1 LIYFI
6 EREAL
11 KVKGNCTVILAA
23 GDGVRMKSSKPKVL
37 AEVLFKPMI
46 DWVIDCAL
54 DCGFDESDICVVTGH
69 GRELLNGHLPSGVQT
84 VVQEERLGTGHA
96 VMRAQP
102 FIEANSYSN
111 VLVLN
116 GDSPMV
122 DGETL
127 KLAFEYHMRS
137 GNAATVI
144 SANVENPTGYGRIK
158 RNSDGIFEKI
168 VEEKDADENEKNITE
183 VNSGA
188 YWFGCRALLVALDKL
203 KTDAKYRLNAAK
215 EYYLTDAVEI
225 LKSMGQRAATFN
237 SKNSDAVLGANDR
250 LQLMRLNEKARM
262 RVLEAHMKNGVSVP
276 FADGVIIGPDVVI
289 GADTE
294 ILPGT
299 TIKGKTVIGRGCVV
313 GSNSCIESCVIGDE
327 AVITSSHCSEAEI
340 SAGAA
345 VGPFARIRPGTK
357 IDSGARIG
365 NFVEVKN
372 SSIGEGTKISHL
384 SYIGDSD
391 IGTGVN
397 IGSGCATVNYS
408 GKEKFR
414 TVIED
419 GAFIGCDTSL
429 VAPVKVGENAYTAAG
444 STITED
450 VPANS
455 LAVARERQVNKKDW
469 VKSKKPYRK

>member
-1 LIYFI
+1 M
-6 EREAL
+6 
-11 KVKGNCTVILAA
+11 KGNCTVILAA
-23 GDGVRMKSSKPKVL
+23 GDGVRMKSSRPKVL

-46 DWVIDCAL
+46 DWVVDRAVE
-54 DCGFDESDICVVTGH
+54 CGFADEDICVVTGH
-69 GRELLNGHLPSGVQT
+69 GREILCEHLRDGIQT
-84 VVQEERLGTGHA
+84 AVQEERLGTGHA
-96 VMRAQP
+96 VMQALP
-102 FIEANSYSN
+102 FINAHGNSN

-116 GDSPMV
+116 GDSPMI
-122 DGETL
+122 DSETL

-144 SANVENPTGYGRIK
+144 SANVDNPTGYGRIK
-158 RNSDGIFEKI
+158 RDENGLFIKI
-168 VEEKDADENEKNITE
+168 VEEKEASEGEEKITE

-188 YWFGCRALLVALDKL
+188 YWFNCQALLVALDRL
-203 KTDAKYRLNAAK
+203 SMDAKYRLNAAK

-237 SKNSDAVLGANDR
+237 SKNSDSVLGANDR
-250 LQLMRLNEKARM
+250 YQLMQLNEKARM
-262 RVLEAHMKNGVSVP
+262 RVLESHMKNGVSIP
-276 FADGVIIGPDVVI
+276 CPDGIMISPDAAI

-299 TIKGKTVIGRGCVV
+299 IIKGKTVIG
-313 GSNSCIESCVIGDE
+313 SNCVIGANSYIESSIIGDG
-327 AVITSSHCSEAEI
+327 AGVISSHCVEAEI
-340 SAGAA
+340 SEGVQ
-345 VGPFARIRPGTK
+345 VGPFARLRPGTK
-357 IDSGARIG
+357 IGAKVRIG

-372 SSIGEGTKISHL
+372 SNVGEGTKISHL

-391 IGTGVN
+391 VGSGVN
-397 IGSGCATVNYS
+397 IGCGCATVNYS

-429 VAPVKVGENAYTAAG
+429 VAPVRVGENAYIAAG

-455 LAVARERQVNKKDW
+455 LAVARERQTNKKDW
-469 VKSKKPYRK
+469 VKIKKPYKR